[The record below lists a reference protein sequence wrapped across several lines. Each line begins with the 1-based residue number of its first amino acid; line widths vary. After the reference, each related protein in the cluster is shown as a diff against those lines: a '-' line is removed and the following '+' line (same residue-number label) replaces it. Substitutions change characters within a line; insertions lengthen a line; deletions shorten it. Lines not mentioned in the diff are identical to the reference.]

1 MVRQRPPTVTGNGD
15 PAPGG
20 TQGSGTRPVK
30 RSAGWLDVTGMVT
43 HAQPALTGNGTGNWI
58 VEQITATQQM
68 GTHLDGLNHLQE
80 GDRTYNGSLTRN
92 IHRLDPVPPLSAHN
106 LPLCDRCAQPVTAR
120 RVPTGNWDVE
130 LAGPRL
136 R

>member
-1 MVRQRPPTVTGNGD
+1 
-15 PAPGG
+15 
-20 TQGSGTRPVK
+20 
-30 RSAGWLDVTGMVT
+30 
-43 HAQPALTGNGTGNWI
+43 
-58 VEQITATQQM
+58 M

-120 RVPTGNWDVE
+120 RVPLATGMWSLPARGSASAAPAWSLMSQLCLPGLPNVSAAAPL
-130 LAGPRL
+130 LAIRSPPGGTAHPATRPAWQAVRRRL
-136 R
+136 RSGR